1 MSELKGLLI
10 KLHPAKSA
18 SKEERI
24 ITIVGEFLEFI
35 WSFIDISSQNINYMS
50 DALTEIYYGKH
61 KRKSSQRSHDK
72 LRSIEESMKMFDNKK
87 EMDNLENMRQ
97 DA

>member
-1 MSELKGLLI
+1 
-10 KLHPAKSA
+10 
-18 SKEERI
+18 
-24 ITIVGEFLEFI
+24 
-35 WSFIDISSQNINYMS
+35 MS

-72 LRSIEESMKMFDNKK
+72 LRSIEESMKMFVNKK